1 MVLVLGGRD
10 CRYDAVVGSLDWDV
24 EAGARPMTMVTA
36 VNALPGS
43 RVGLFESTTQSG
55 WYIPSKAE
63 YDYETDSEQVPR
75 GKVEKNSE
83 ERVKKDVK
91 PFKRK
96 LTELSLSGG
105 GQSIAFSVTD
115 SPGVQ
120 LHCRS
125 VISGNSSSSSSST
138 AGWLVG

>member
-1 MVLVLGGRD
+1 MVLVLGGRGHWQ
-10 CRYDAVVGSLDWDV
+10 AVVGSLDWDV
-24 EAGARPMTMVTA
+24 KAGARPMTTVA
-36 VNALPGS
+36 VANALPRS

-96 LTELSLSGG
+96 PTEPSLSGEQAINRVHG
-105 GQSIAFSVTD
+105 G
-115 SPGVQ
+115 
-120 LHCRS
+120 R
-125 VISGNSSSSSSST
+125 VIVV
-138 AGWLVG
+138 A